1 MWSVP
6 SLRLWPSDA
15 HLRAGD
21 ADRERA
27 ADELSRHCAAGRLTP
42 EELSE
47 RLDTVLGARTLG
59 ELEAVR
65 RDLPALAPAAGPKR
79 RAPRR
84 LLAAILVVLSMLILA
99 VLGARV
105 LEWAAQ
111 EPGAAVVVLLLLL
124 VLGRARRGG
133 ACVARADPRASDR
146 GRHRH
151 ALARPSPR
159 RAARRAGAAPRP
171 PGLGGLAQAGP
182 RRRRHARRGLRRA
195 NA

>member
-6 SLRLWPSDA
+6 SLRLRPSDA

-21 ADRERA
+21 ADRARA
-27 ADELSRHCAAGRLTP
+27 ADELTRHCAAGRLTP

-84 LLAAILVVLSMLILA
+84 LLAAIVLVLSMLILA
-99 VLGARV
+99 VLGAGV

-111 EPGAAVVVLLLLL
+111 EPGAAVVLLLLLL
-124 VLGRARRGG
+124 VLGALV
-133 ACVARADPRASDR
+133 VAALGSLVLTLAPLIAVGIGMRW
-146 GRHRH
+146 
-151 ALARPSPR
+151 LARHLGEL
-159 RAARRAGAAPRP
+159 RAAAPASRRD
-171 PGLGGLAQAGP
+171 
-182 RRRRHARRGLRRA
+182 LRA
-195 NA
+195 

>member
-84 LLAAILVVLSMLILA
+84 LLAAIVVVLSMLILA
-99 VLGARV
+99 VLGAGV

-124 VLGRARRGG
+124 VLGALV
-133 ACVARADPRASDR
+133 VAALGSLVLTLAPLIAVGIGMRW
-146 GRHRH
+146 
-151 ALARPSPR
+151 LARHLGELRAAAPAPR
-159 RAARRAGAAPRP
+159 RDLRA
-171 PGLGGLAQAGP
+171 
-182 RRRRHARRGLRRA
+182 
-195 NA
+195 

>member
-15 HLRAGD
+15 HIRAGD

-79 RAPRR
+79 RARR
-84 LLAAILVVLSMLILA
+84 PLAAIVVVLSMLILA
-99 VLGARV
+99 VLGAGV

-124 VLGRARRGG
+124 VLGALV
-133 ACVARADPRASDR
+133 VAALGSLVLTLAPLIAVGIGMRW
-146 GRHRH
+146 
-151 ALARPSPR
+151 LARHLGEL
-159 RAARRAGAAPRP
+159 RAGAPAPR
-171 PGLGGLAQAGP
+171 
-182 RRRRHARRGLRRA
+182 RDLRA
-195 NA
+195 